1 MKYAFIFHSAGG
13 TANRKLLWETET
25 WGGRKEREGFGKQVG
40 KCRDG
45 RKGAGAELVVCGG
58 EIEGGERGEMWI
70 SWFLSCFFYI

>member
-1 MKYAFIFHSAGG
+1 MLSFFTALGG
-13 TANRKLLWETET
+13 QLIGNFCGRRRHG
-25 WGGRKEREGFGKQVG
+25 GGRKEREGFGKQVG